1 MGAFH
6 LLALEDNE
14 EYQKVLRSMLSKYPG
29 RSRLDV
35 DIISGV
41 TTFEALMASDD
52 RVDIF
57 VTDIDLGESNPSGI
71 ELVSRYFPA
80 GSSTQVVYISGHVE
94 YCTSVY
100 QTEHTYFL
108 LKPINQSDFD
118 AALDKALSNLQDSRQ
133 LPVAIQHNGTVT
145 MVDPAEV
152 EFVESER
159 RKVRLHSVRGECI
172 ETYATLGQMLDMLP
186 ECFVRAGK
194 CPSASVN
201 ARRCATRSSTTS
213 ASTRGRRSAAC
224 PRSRSPSFAFW
235 RRICWSSPST
245 S

>member
-6 LLALEDNE
+6 LLALEDNA

-41 TTFEALMASDD
+41 TTFEALMASGD
-52 RVDIF
+52 RIDIF
-57 VTDIDLGESNPSGI
+57 VTDIDLGENNPSGI

-152 EFVESER
+152 RSW
-159 RKVRLHSVRGECI
+159 KASAAK
-172 ETYATLGQMLDMLP
+172 YACTP
-186 ECFVRAGK
+186 CAGN
-194 CPSASVN
+194 ASK
-201 ARRCATRSSTTS
+201 RT
-213 ASTRGRRSAAC
+213 RRSARCSICC
-224 PRSRSPSFAFW
+224 PNASFNAIKAFW
-235 RRICWSSPST
+235 
-245 S
+245 

>member
-1 MGAFH
+1 M
-6 LLALEDNE
+6 
-14 EYQKVLRSMLSKYPG
+14 
-29 RSRLDV
+29 
-35 DIISGV
+35 
-41 TTFEALMASDD
+41 
-52 RVDIF
+52 
-57 VTDIDLGESNPSGI
+57 
-71 ELVSRYFPA
+71 VSRYFPA

-186 ECFVRAGK
+186 ECFVQCHKSYLVNMACIVELRPG
-194 CPSASVN
+194 SVLLRSGREVPVSQRQRTSVRDSFFHYVGLN
-201 ARRCATRSSTTS
+201 AR
-213 ASTRGRRSAAC
+213 
-224 PRSRSPSFAFW
+224 
-235 RRICWSSPST
+235 
-245 S
+245 